1 VAEHHLTRDAEAGD
15 EVLLRGRHGTYVCVC
30 VCVCVNE
37 ADKAQSSRWKR
48 VGFVRDVFLL
58 GEKARVDMRS
68 GGVGGGGV

>member
-1 VAEHHLTRDAEAGD
+1 MPKP
-15 EVLLRGRHGTYVCVC
+15 GTKYSCGADMVRMCVC

-68 GGVGGGGV
+68 GGVGGGVV